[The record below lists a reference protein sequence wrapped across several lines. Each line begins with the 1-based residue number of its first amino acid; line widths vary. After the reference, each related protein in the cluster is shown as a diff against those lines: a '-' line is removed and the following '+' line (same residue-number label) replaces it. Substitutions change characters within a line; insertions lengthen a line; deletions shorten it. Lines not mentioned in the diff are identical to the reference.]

1 MRVDKHPQSGDYTAP
16 GDEEAMSR
24 ELDEQCAR
32 ALGWHKGR
40 GGAITTPKSESR
52 AYWYDAHGGI
62 QEPCV
67 TDGFANLR
75 AFSPSMIHEDTCLL
89 EDEIERR
96 GLDNEYMQAL
106 LRIVA
111 PSVDWAMRSWDIIW
125 RCYRATPEQKARAF
139 LEAINGPQVES

>member
-75 AFSPSMIHEDTCLL
+75 AFSPSMIHEDTRLL

-96 GLDNEYMQAL
+96 GLQWDYVQILSLEL
-106 LRIVA
+106 A
-111 PSVDWAMRSWDIIW
+111 PDGTEESSGGVVW
-125 RCYRATPEQKARAF
+125 RAIRATPEQKTLAF
-139 LEAINGPQVES
+139 LEAINRPQVES